1 MWHRHVLH
9 TQAATHSGLAIRTT
23 TNPNIAIPL
32 TGFMIWH
39 HFTNDRSHS
48 RLYFARSALNRH
60 TRICPS
66 QGAVDAAGPRFSGRR
81 ARRPAATEFE
91 SKTRSATA
99 DRR

>member
-1 MWHRHVLH
+1 MRCRHVLR
-9 TQAATHSGLAIRTT
+9 TQAASHSGLATRTT
-23 TNPNIAIPL
+23 TKPNISIPR
-32 TGFMIWH
+32 TGFIIWR

-66 QGAVDAAGPRFSGRR
+66 RGAVDAAGPRFSGRR

-91 SKTRSATA
+91 SKTRSAAA